1 MKLLILGGTGGTGR
15 QLVEQAL
22 AAGHD
27 VTALVRDPTT
37 AGLAAHAKL
46 TLVKGRA
53 TDAGEIAAAVA
64 GHDAVLSALGPR
76 KNMDPIS
83 AEAAKATVEAMKR
96 QGVKRLVWLSAGG
109 VGDSA
114 PQLVRE
120 SFVFGKIIMP
130 LFLKH
135 PYANHAIAED
145 IVRGSG
151 LDYTIVRP
159 VQLVDKKTAGTLTA
173 VPIGDAKVHGLK
185 ISRHDVAAWML
196 GEVTANKFVGA
207 APILHA

>member
-27 VTALVRDPTT
+27 VTALVRDPAK
-37 AGLAAHAKL
+37 AGLAHAKL

-53 TDAGEIAAAVA
+53 TDADEIAAAVA
-64 GHDAVLSALGPR
+64 GHDAVLSTLGPR
-76 KNMDPIS
+76 KNKDPIS
-83 AEAAKATVEAMKR
+83 ADAAKATVEAMKR
-96 QGVKRLVWLSAGG
+96 QGIKRLVWLSAGG

-135 PYANHAIAED
+135 PYANHAIAEEML
-145 IVRGSG
+145 RGSG

-159 VQLVDKKTAGTLTA
+159 VQLVNKRTAGTITA
-173 VPIGDAKVHGLK
+173 VPIGDGKVGGLK

-196 GEVTANKFVGA
+196 GEVAANKFVGA